1 MTGTLEQL
9 IEDVTRG
16 NVTEVK
22 VVLAT
27 VVMAL
32 AVYQLLLA
40 AVGYRRLRVPFLAS
54 APALW
59 AHRAS
64 GDTIA
69 LLTVVVALMCVGYY
83 GFDFGDDGGTHAVV
97 AVGLLGV
104 LAAKVLAVRAGGR
117 LGRLLPLLGVS
128 LLVLIGVTWWTSAG
142 GFLGVA

>member
-1 MTGTLEQL
+1 LEQL

-32 AVYQLLLA
+32 AVYQVLLA
-40 AVGYRRLRVPFLAS
+40 AVGYGWLRLPFLSS

-59 AHRAS
+59 THRAS

-69 LLTVVVALMCVGYY
+69 LLTIAVALMCVGYY

-97 AVGLLGV
+97 AVVLLGV
-104 LAAKVLAVRAGGR
+104 LATKVLVVRAGGR

-128 LLVLIGVTWWTSAG
+128 LLVLLGVTWLTSAG
-142 GFLGVA
+142 EFLGIA

>member
-1 MTGTLEQL
+1 MEQL

-22 VVLAT
+22 VVIAT
-27 VVMAL
+27 VVMGL

-40 AVGYRRLRVPFLAS
+40 AVGYGWLRPRFLSS

-59 AHRAS
+59 THRAS

-69 LLTVVVALMCVGYY
+69 LLTIAVATMCVGYY
-83 GFDFGDDGGTHAVV
+83 GFDFGDDGGTHAIV

-104 LAAKVLAVRAGGR
+104 LAAKVLVVRVGGR
-117 LGRLLPLLGVS
+117 LSRLLPLLGVS
-128 LLVLIGVTWWTSAG
+128 LLALIAVTWLTSAG
-142 GFLGVA
+142 GFLGIA